1 MQSSDFPLR
10 SVQNHIRENK
20 MLKKLAFGL
29 LFGSAAAFA
38 QTVTTDI
45 QTDTDGSAYL
55 QDSRGVVVRGSE
67 GLCWRTGH
75 WGAADAMQGC
85 DGPLAPPVVK
95 ATAPAIAVAPV
106 PAPATGA
113 APASAPIASAAPVIA
128 AAPKRCD
135 FAATLSSDQ
144 IFASNKAVNK
154 AVLSGAA
161 KKRIDDDVVSRLA
174 NCGKIDVVVVTG
186 HTDRLGAQQSD
197 QKLSEKRADAVA
209 AYLKSRGV
217 SAQIK
222 GVGAGKAQPVKTC
235 DDKLGRKKL
244 VACLAPNRRIV
255 IEASGLA
262 Q

>member
-10 SVQNHIRENK
+10 SVQNHISENK
-20 MLKKLAFGL
+20 MLKKLVLGL
-29 LFGSAAAFA
+29 LFGSAAAGSFA
-38 QTVTTDI
+38 QTFTDI
-45 QTDTDGSAYL
+45 QTDEEGSTYL
-55 QDSRGVVVRGSE
+55 QDSRGVIVRGS
-67 GLCWRTGH
+67 GGSCWRTGH
-75 WGAADAMQGC
+75 WAPADAMQGC
-85 DGPLAPPVVK
+85 DGPLAPPVAK
-95 ATAPAIAVAPV
+95 ATAPAIPVAPG

-113 APASAPIASAAPVIA
+113 AAVPGPIASAAPVIA
-128 AAPKRCD
+128 SPKRCD
-135 FAATLSSDQ
+135 FAVTLPSDQ
-144 IFASNKAVNK
+144 TFASNKAV
-154 AVLSGAA
+154 LSSAA
-161 KKRIDDDVVSRLA
+161 KKRIDDEVLSRLA
-174 NCGKIDVVVVTG
+174 NCSKIDVVVVTG
-186 HTDRLGAQQSD
+186 HTDRLGSQQSD

>member
-1 MQSSDFPLR
+1 
-10 SVQNHIRENK
+10 
-20 MLKKLAFGL
+20 LAFGL
-29 LFGSAAAFA
+29 LFGLAAAAFA

-55 QDSRGVVVRGSE
+55 QDSRGVIVRGSE

-113 APASAPIASAAPVIA
+113 AAAPIASAAPALVIA
-128 AAPKRCD
+128 APPKRCD

-144 IFASNKAVNK
+144 IFASNTAVNK

-174 NCGKIDVVVVTG
+174 SCSKIDVVVVTG
-186 HTDRLGAQQSD
+186 HTDRLGSQQSD

>member
-1 MQSSDFPLR
+1 
-10 SVQNHIRENK
+10 VQNHIRENK

-29 LFGSAAAFA
+29 LFGSAAAAFA

-106 PAPATGA
+106 PAPAAGA
-113 APASAPIASAAPVIA
+113 GATPAPAPIASAAPVIA
-128 AAPKRCD
+128 APPKRCD

-174 NCGKIDVVVVTG
+174 SCSKIDVVVVTG